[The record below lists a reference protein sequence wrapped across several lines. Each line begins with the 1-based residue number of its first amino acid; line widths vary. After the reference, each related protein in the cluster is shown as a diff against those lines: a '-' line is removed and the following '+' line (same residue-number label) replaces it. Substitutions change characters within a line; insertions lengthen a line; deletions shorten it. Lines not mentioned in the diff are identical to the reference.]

1 MIVACSTGE
10 VISTRVKARYKSF
23 FHVQNS
29 PHPGLPENSLTSLFK
44 RSTRRPKIS
53 CLGARWTVN

>member
-1 MIVACSTGE
+1 MVVTCSIGE
-10 VISTRVKARYKSF
+10 VISDRVKARNKSS

-29 PHPGLPENSLTSLFK
+29 PHPGLPENFLTSLFK

-53 CLGARWTVN
+53 FVAARWTAN